1 MSDRD
6 DSPDDAASAAS
17 PRTITTTASSSGT
30 ETVKILLVDDRVEDL
45 RVLATVM
52 ALPGYEVHTAS
63 SGSQALKLVLTH
75 DFGVIVLDVVMP
87 VLDGFET
94 ARLLKQRERSRMTPI
109 IFLTANGL
117 DMSYIFK
124 AYAAGAVDYLEKPFV
139 PEVVRAKVA
148 VFAELHR
155 KDLRIRRQAEEL
167 REVERRQRT
176 FEVAR
181 AKQQGELR
189 YRALAESVPGIVM
202 RMTVHGDLE
211 YVNRRW
217 AETTGLLA
225 SSSLGW
231 RWLEAIHP
239 EDRPVLE
246 HAWRRAAEGGHGL
259 RAEVRLRA
267 RVVERSAS
275 GITTRR
281 LSGQFKNPYRW
292 HLLQIAPENDL
303 VGDAVGFTGTLI
315 DCDELRRRAGGDG
328 PAVVD
333 ELDGSDN
340 GFAVVGRSP

>member
-1 MSDRD
+1 MSARD
-6 DSPDDAASAAS
+6 SSPDDPVSAAS
-17 PRTITTTASSSGT
+17 PDTLTASTGSWSGA
-30 ETVKILLVDDRVEDL
+30 ETVKILLVDDRIEDL
-45 RVLATVM
+45 RVLATV
-52 ALPGYEVHTAS
+52 LTQRGYEVHTAS

-139 PEVVRAKVA
+139 AEVVRAKVA

-202 RMTVHGDLE
+202 RMTVNGDLE

-231 RWLEAIHP
+231 AWLEAIHP

-259 RAEVRLRA
+259 RAEVRVRA
-267 RVVERSAS
+267 RAVERSAS
-275 GITTRR
+275 GTTRR
-281 LSGQFKNPYRW
+281 LSGQFRAPHRW
-292 HLLQIAPENDL
+292 HLLSIAPENDL

-328 PAVVD
+328 PAVVE
-333 ELDGSDN
+333 ELDGSDDAIAAN
-340 GFAVVGRSP
+340 GRSL